1 MKKIHRSVALGLVLM
16 LLLTLLPL
24 GAAADE
30 VEGTKFT
37 VLSTTDVHG
46 KIWDSNL
53 LNDTKV
59 NNSLLNVATAV
70 KGIREAYGDNVI
82 LIDNGDL
89 YQGTPVS
96 SYQITQ
102 YTLGNTTDPN
112 PMAVALDY
120 IGYDT
125 YTLGNHEFNY
135 AWSTMN
141 GIYDYLA
148 NAGISC
154 ICANLYFEAT
164 GERVFTPYITT
175 ELTLEGQTFTV
186 AIIGIEN
193 TDCTRW
199 DVPDNYP
206 GIRFSSPENDSLDV
220 TYEVQKVQ
228 KEMAD
233 DGVNPDFTIL
243 AYHAGL
249 GSYTG
254 DELTYGSTTENQ
266 GLRTIGRTTGIDM
279 VILGHDHSSSYSNTI
294 HQNADGEDV
303 LVVNAGGTSL
313 TQSVFTAS
321 YTDGKFS
328 VTLDSSENLNLGDYE
343 VDEDLKALIA
353 PYAEAANEYVT
364 TSVGTLAG
372 DWDGYNGNMYLRQ
385 TDTIDLVNRAQI
397 WAGTNYLNQKYDS
410 VDALNAKLAEI
421 YGEGVKVLSGDTLEV
436 DISSTSVVT
445 TGPAVAGEL
454 SMKGI
459 YTFYKYDNS
468 LYVLALT
475 GQEIKDLLEWNAN
488 ERLTVK
494 VDNGSANFKTI
505 GDNFTNPVFY
515 GLEFTYDMA
524 QEVGNRV
531 QITGLTNG
539 KAFDLNEVY
548 IFALN
553 NYHLGN
559 SSSSELVKY
568 STAEAIWSQTDDL
581 GGGYAQDMIAEYV
594 TYMTENYGGVYSTAQ
609 ADKNGESIGHWG
621 FDYTGNASEVTLPET
636 IAYSGEKTTELT
648 EGMQVVFYYGS
659 SFETMGTTG
668 SVDGVEAYRMN
679 DVLYAD
685 AGTAVY
691 TVSLT
696 DNGVLFQTAD
706 GTYLASGGSGSL
718 VFADTLDDTCYWTV
732 TPTADGD
739 FNLKNNA
746 YDDIYIEYWK
756 RFTTYTAENASNLSG
771 EYAIT
776 MYEVAAYEAPAGDNT
791 EAPTTG
797 DDTTPAGDN
806 TPAEESNDST
816 AVIIGVVALV
826 IIVLLVIVIANKDKK
841 KYQK

>member
-1 MKKIHRSVALGLVLM
+1 MKKFHRSVALSLVLM

-24 GAAADE
+24 AAAADE

-46 KIWDSNL
+46 KIWDTNL
-53 LNDTKV
+53 LNGTKV

-70 KGIREAYGDNVI
+70 KEIREAYGDNVI

-96 SYQITQ
+96 SYQISQ

-112 PMAVALDY
+112 PMSLALEY

-135 AWSTMN
+135 AWSTMTS
-141 GIYDYLA
+141 IYDYLA

-154 ICANLYFEAT
+154 VCANLYFEAT

-220 TYEVQKVQ
+220 AYEVQKVQ
-228 KEMAD
+228 NEMAEA
-233 DGVNPDFTIL
+233 GVNPDFTIL

-254 DELTYGSTTENQ
+254 DELIYGTNTDNQ
-266 GLRTIGRTTGIDM
+266 GLRTVTKTTGIDM

-313 TQSVFTAS
+313 TQSVFTAT

-328 VTLDSSENLNLGDYE
+328 VTLDSSENLNLGDYAI
-343 VDEDLKALIA
+343 DEDLKALVA
-353 PYAEAANEYVT
+353 PYAEAANDYVT
-364 TSVGTLAG
+364 TSVGELVG
-372 DWDGYNGNMYLRQ
+372 DWDGYNGNLYLTQ
-385 TDTIDLVNRAQI
+385 SDTIDLVNRAQI

-445 TGPAVAGEL
+445 SGPAEAGDL

-468 LYVLALT
+468 LYLLALT
-475 GQEIKDLLEWNAN
+475 GQEILDLMEWNAV
-488 ERLTVK
+488 ERLAVK
-494 VDNGSANFKTI
+494 VDNGTANYKTI
-505 GDNFTNPVFY
+505 NDGYTNPVFY

-524 QEVGNRV
+524 QEPGSRV
-531 QITGLTNG
+531 KITGLSNG
-539 KAFDLNEVY
+539 KEFNVDDVY
-548 IFALN
+548 IFAIN

-568 STAEAIWSQTDDL
+568 TTEQAIWSQTDDL

-594 TYMTENYGGVYSTAQ
+594 TAMTETYGGVYSTAQ
-609 ADKNGESIGHWG
+609 ADKNGEPICHWG
-621 FDYTGNASEVTLPET
+621 FEFSGDASQVTLPDT
-636 IAYSGEKTTELT
+636 IIASGDKVTELT
-648 EGMQVVFYYGS
+648 DGMQVVFYYGS

-668 SVDGVEAYRMN
+668 SLDGVEAYMMN

-685 AGTAVY
+685 AGTAIF
-691 TVSLT
+691 TVSVT
-696 DNGVLFQTAD
+696 DNGVLFQTEQ
-706 GTYLASGGSGSL
+706 GYLCSGGSGSL
-718 VFADTLDDTCYWTV
+718 AFVDTVDDTCYWTAI
-732 TPTADGD
+732 PTADGG

-746 YDDIYIEYWK
+746 YDNIYMEYWK
-756 RFTTYTAENASNLSG
+756 RFTTYTGENEANLG
-771 EYAIT
+771 NEYAMT
-776 MYEVAAYEAPAGDNT
+776 LYTAGAYEAPVVDNT

-797 DDTTPAGDN
+797 EDTTPADDTTPA
-806 TPAEESNDST
+806 EESGNST
-816 AVIIGVVALV
+816 VVIIGIVALV
-826 IIVLLVIVIANKDKK
+826 IVILLVVLIARKDKK